1 MGRLLTRLAGQG
13 IGGRAAGWRV
23 WLPVAF
29 AALLL
34 AVGLC
39 WHAPVYGCMRPALI
53 AAGALRLQPH
63 PALSEHP
70 SHSGPEACCDRQDSP
85 VHATRS
91 HSRAARPICLLRAGR
106 ATRWCSLGTPISH
119 ACHSRS
125 GPQHTLPHLR
135 AEYSAWNGVG
145 SPLR

>member
-1 MGRLLTRLAGQG
+1 MTRSAGQG
-13 IGGRAAGWRV
+13 IGGRSAGWRV

-70 SHSGPEACCDRQDSP
+70 SHSGPEACPDRQGKP
-85 VHATRS
+85 VYTART
-91 HSRAARPICLLRAGR
+91 HSQAARPVHLLRIGR
-106 ATRWCSLGTPISH
+106 PTRGSSLGTPISH
-119 ACHSRS
+119 ASHSRS
-125 GPQHTLPHLR
+125 GPQYSLPHLR